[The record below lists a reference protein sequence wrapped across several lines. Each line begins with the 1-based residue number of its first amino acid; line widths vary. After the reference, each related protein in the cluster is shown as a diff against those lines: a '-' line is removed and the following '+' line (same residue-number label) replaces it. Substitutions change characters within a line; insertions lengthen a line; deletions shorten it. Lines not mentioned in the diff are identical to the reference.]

1 MTEMERI
8 ERDLVRDVMKY
19 AVMNNPNLTSAQKQ
33 KALND
38 IENAAM
44 KASLVLEFV
53 DFLNHFH
60 HFWI

>member
-8 ERDLVRDVMKY
+8 ERDLVKDVMKY

-38 IENAAM
+38 IEIAAM

-53 DFLNHFH
+53 DFLNQLN
-60 HFWI
+60 

>member
-8 ERDLVRDVMKY
+8 ERDLVKDVMKY

-53 DFLNHFH
+53 DFLNHLN
-60 HFWI
+60 

>member
-19 AVMNNPNLTSAQKQ
+19 AVMNNPNLTSEQKQ

-53 DFLNHFH
+53 DFLNHLN
-60 HFWI
+60 

>member
-8 ERDLVRDVMKY
+8 ERDLVKDVMKY
-19 AVMNNPNLTSAQKQ
+19 AVMNNPNLTSEQKQ

-53 DFLNHFH
+53 DFLNHLN
-60 HFWI
+60 